1 MDALKWLLARP
12 IAHRGLHDGS
22 SVIENTPSA
31 FAAAIAAGYGIECD
45 LQVSADGE
53 AMVFH
58 DAGLGR
64 LTEAD
69 TRIDSMRASELK
81 RVRFKLTGDHM
92 ITLGELCEMTDGRT
106 PLLIEMKSEFPG
118 DCRLIER
125 CTTIMS
131 AYRGAAAFMSF
142 DTMLMAALRA
152 RTPALT
158 RGIVAEGKSSHA
170 AGRFLGGLA
179 SPWRHYE
186 LFRARPQFIAFA
198 VDDLPHALPA
208 MARHLFR
215 LPVLAWTVRTP
226 LQERAA
232 KRYADQIIF
241 EAFRP

>member
-12 IAHRGLHDGS
+12 IAHRGLHDGN

-69 TRIDSMRASELK
+69 TRIDSMRARELK

-92 ITLGELCEMTDGRT
+92 ITLGELCDMTGGRT

-158 RGIVAEGKSSHA
+158 RGIVAEGNSSHA

-179 SPWRHYE
+179 SPSRHYE
-186 LFRARPQFIAFA
+186 LFRALPQFIAFA

-208 MARHLFR
+208 IARSLFG